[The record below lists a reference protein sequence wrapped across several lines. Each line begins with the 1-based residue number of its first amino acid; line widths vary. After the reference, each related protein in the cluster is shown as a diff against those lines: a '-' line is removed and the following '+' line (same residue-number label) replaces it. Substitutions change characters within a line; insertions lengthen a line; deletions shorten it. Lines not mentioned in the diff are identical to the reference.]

1 MSLDEEEKKNLFP
14 FHEMGLDDRILKAIA
29 KLGWINPTLIQERG
43 IPLII
48 EGKDVMARGRTG
60 SGKTGAFCIPLIQRL
75 LELKNSST
83 ATGVSQAVR
92 GCVLCPTRELARQTT
107 QVLVDLT
114 NSCSNIIRIL
124 DIGAKDVATVAPLLA
139 DLPDIIVGT
148 PGRLA
153 QHLRENNLI
162 LSSSLSMLVI
172 DEADLIFSFGFEAD
186 LKYILGELPP
196 IYQAIL
202 TSATLTDDVTR
213 LKKLVMN
220 NPVVLKLSE
229 PQLPDSSQ
237 LTQYVIKLE
246 EEEKFVLIYAL
257 FKLELIRGKSLIFVG
272 SVDRCYKMKL
282 FLEQFSIPCCVLNS
296 ELPVATRL
304 HTVSQFNKGVYNVIV
319 AADEK
324 FLDEV
329 KVKSKPSKSDKDAGN
344 SKRNKDQESGVAR
357 GIDFQ
362 FVANV
367 INFDFPREPE
377 CYIHRVGRTAR
388 GVQQGT
394 ALSLISGQ
402 ETKLLE
408 ELESHLTQ
416 VCGDQEGGHLK
427 PYQFKMEELDGF
439 RYRARDAWRS
449 VTKIAV
455 REARLKEIKMELLNS
470 QKLKS
475 YFEDN
480 PRDKELLRHDKALH
494 TVKHQDHL
502 KNVPEYIVP
511 ETLKSMTG
519 MKSNKRRKGR
529 KGGAGFQGKK
539 TETQKKFIKRTG
551 DPLFL
556 GVAKKRK

>member
-519 MKSNKRRKGR
+519 MKSNKRRKAR

>member
-1 MSLDEEEKKNLFP
+1 M
-14 FHEMGLDDRILKAIA
+14 
-29 KLGWINPTLIQERG
+29 
-43 IPLII
+43 
-48 EGKDVMARGRTG
+48 
-60 SGKTGAFCIPLIQRL
+60 
-75 LELKNSST
+75 
-83 ATGVSQAVR
+83 
-92 GCVLCPTRELARQTT
+92 CPSRELARQTSE
-107 QVLVDLT
+107 VLADLT
-114 NSCSNIIRIL
+114 SSCAGIIRIL
-124 DIGAKDVATVAPLLA
+124 DIGAKDVAAVKPLLR

-153 QHLRENNLI
+153 QHIKEENVD
-162 LSSSLSMLVI
+162 LSQSLSMLVI
-172 DEADLIFSFGFEAD
+172 DEADLIFSYGFEAD
-186 LKYILGELPP
+186 LRYLLAKLPS
-196 IYQAIL
+196 IYQAVL

-213 LKKLVMN
+213 LKKLVLN
-220 NPVVLKLSE
+220 NPVILKLSE
-229 PQLPDSSQ
+229 PQLPDSNQ
-237 LTQYVIKLE
+237 LSQYVIKLE
-246 EEEKFVLIYAL
+246 EEDKFVLIYAL
-257 FKLELIRGKSLIFVG
+257 FKLELIRGKSLIFVS

-304 HTVSQFNKGVYNVIV
+304 HTVSQFNKGVYSVIV

-324 FLDEV
+324 FLDE
-329 KVKSKPSKSDKDAGN
+329 KNLQTSKKDKKDPDADN
-344 SKRNKDQESGVAR
+344 SKRNKDKESGVAR

-367 INFDFPREPE
+367 INFDFPQDPE

-388 GVQQGT
+388 GTQQGT
-394 ALSLISGQ
+394 ALSLINAT

-408 ELESHLTQ
+408 ELEAHLNQ
-416 VCGDQEGGHLK
+416 VCGGDSGAHLK
-427 PYQFKMEELDGF
+427 PYQFKMDELDGF

-511 ETLKSMTG
+511 ETLKTLTG
-519 MKSNKRRKGR
+519 IKSNKRRRKK
-529 KGGAGFQGKK
+529 KGGAGGGGGGEKK
-539 TETQKKFIKRTG
+539 SENQKKFLKRTA
-551 DPLFL
+551 DPLHL
-556 GVAKKRK
+556 GISKRKR

>member
-1 MSLDEEEKKNLFP
+1 MMPPQEVKTASFASSAVQ
-14 FHEMGLDDRILKAIA
+14 AI
-29 KLGWINPTLIQERG
+29 
-43 IPLII
+43 
-48 EGKDVMARGRTG
+48 
-60 SGKTGAFCIPLIQRL
+60 
-75 LELKNSST
+75 
-83 ATGVSQAVR
+83 R
-92 GCVLCPTRELARQTT
+92 GCVLCPSRELARQTT
-107 QVLVDLT
+107 EVLSSLT
-114 NSCSNIIRIL
+114 NSCGGIIRIL
-124 DIGAKDVATVAPLLA
+124 DIGAKDVATVKPLLR

-153 QHLRENNLI
+153 THLKEGNVDLAT
-162 LSSSLSMLVI
+162 SLAMLVI

-186 LKYILGELPP
+186 LRFILAKLPP
-196 IYQAIL
+196 IYQAVL
-202 TSATLTDDVTR
+202 TSATLTEDVTR
-213 LKKLVMN
+213 LKKLVLN

-246 EEEKFVLIYAL
+246 EEDKFVLIYAL
-257 FKLELIRGKSLIFVG
+257 FKLELIRGKSLIFVS

-304 HTVSQFNKGVYNVIV
+304 HTVSQFNKGVYSVIV

-324 FLDEV
+324 FLQE
-329 KVKSKPSKSDKDAGN
+329 GN
-344 SKRNKDQESGVAR
+344 VQKAESGSSKRSKDKESGVAR

-367 INFDFPREPE
+367 INFDFPAEPE
-377 CYIHRVGRTAR
+377 SYIHRVGRTAR

-402 ETKLLE
+402 ETSLLE
-408 ELESHLTQ
+408 NLEQHLTE
-416 VCGDQEGGHLK
+416 VCGGDGESHLK

-511 ETLKSMTG
+511 ETLKRMAG
-519 MKSNKRRKGR
+519 MKTAKKKKKG
-529 KGGAGFQGKK
+529 KGGAKI
-539 TETQKKFIKRTG
+539 TDTQKQFLKRKA
-551 DPLFL
+551 DPLHL
-556 GVAKKRK
+556 GVSK